1 MGTAESS
8 MSFVTAYPHG
18 HNSWS
23 NLYAGAGGIGQTAGG
38 VGYFYPQ
45 AGTGYGFDRM
55 GSAQTNAYGP
65 SLEGL
70 RTWQEAE
77 AKHLKDGEEYRL
89 RKYNEVKSMHD
100 GFQESKR
107 KSVEDTAIKNKMIY
121 EQEREHVRRELGSE
135 PYAFGGADG
144 HSYPGYT
151 GYGARAGGALGYS
164 CHPNKPVQGHG
175 YSADGKQS
183 LGYPYRY

>member
-1 MGTAESS
+1 MGDRPEEHVFRHRLPTRPQQL
-8 MSFVTAYPHG
+8 VK
-18 HNSWS
+18 
-23 NLYAGAGGIGQTAGG
+23 
-38 VGYFYPQ
+38 PQ
-45 AGTGYGFDRM
+45 AVLATFTHKLEPAMTLIAWDRPKP
-55 GSAQTNAYGP
+55 TH
-65 SLEGL
+65 
-70 RTWQEAE
+70 TAE

-144 HSYPGYT
+144 YSYPGYT

>member
-1 MGTAESS
+1 

-23 NLYAGAGGIGQTAGG
+23 NLYAGHNNTVSAAGG

-89 RKYNEVKSMHD
+89 KKYNV
-100 GFQESKR
+100 
-107 KSVEDTAIKNKMIY
+107 SVP
-121 EQEREHVRRELGSE
+121 EQHR
-135 PYAFGGADG
+135 
-144 HSYPGYT
+144 
-151 GYGARAGGALGYS
+151 
-164 CHPNKPVQGHG
+164 
-175 YSADGKQS
+175 
-183 LGYPYRY
+183 

>member
-1 MGTAESS
+1 M
-8 MSFVTAYPHG
+8 
-18 HNSWS
+18 
-23 NLYAGAGGIGQTAGG
+23 
-38 VGYFYPQ
+38 
-45 AGTGYGFDRM
+45 
-55 GSAQTNAYGP
+55 
-65 SLEGL
+65 
-70 RTWQEAE
+70 TWQEAE

-183 LGYPYRY
+183 LETGASPPIRIVVANWAPHRFGTSLSSSCRIGGCWLLR